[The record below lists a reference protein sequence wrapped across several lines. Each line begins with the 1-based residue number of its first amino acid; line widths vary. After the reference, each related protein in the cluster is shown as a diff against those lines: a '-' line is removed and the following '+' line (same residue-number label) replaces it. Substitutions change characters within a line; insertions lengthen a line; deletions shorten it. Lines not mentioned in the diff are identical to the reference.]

1 MEGQRIGQGAGRHGN
16 VVRMQANVGIRLVT
30 IAIAM
35 RFVGIPGHR
44 LRREGLVL
52 RIDRVHDPTWN
63 ASGYHEKHD
72 EHRQRADAHRIAME
86 QAADGGEST
95 HSVERMA
102 YYGEGMYVM
111 VDGPGFVSFKLNH
124 LVKSLFF
131 GLWSPNGTTGTVHA
145 RYFGDNGNTFEAFDY
160 PVVQTG
166 QFVYFIAPAKG
177 IAGVEISRN
186 ASSPQHV
193 CVDNFSTF
201 DEEQLE
207 RVKALK
213 KTSLTIDDILN
224 IRR

>member
-1 MEGQRIGQGAGRHGN
+1 MAHRTPEWIYESFKTFRPGVIPETEVPGTWLSVRTDTPGRH
-16 VVRMQANVGIRLVT
+16 
-30 IAIAM
+30 
-35 RFVGIPGHR
+35 RF
-44 LRREGLVL
+44 
-52 RIDRVHDPTWN
+52 T
-63 ASGYHEKHD
+63 
-72 EHRQRADAHRIAME
+72 DAYPVNPKPHP
-86 QAADGGEST
+86 D
-95 HSVERMA
+95 
-102 YYGEGMYVM
+102 YGEGMYVM

-193 CVDNFSTF
+193 CIDNFSTF